1 MIDNISDK
9 RICVICA
16 WRENCVKRFK
26 LEHNNLLYDINC
38 PDYSKDV
45 KFKDP
50 RQQELNFEK

>member
-9 RICVICA
+9 RICSICA
-16 WRENCVKRFK
+16 WRENCVKRYK
-26 LEHNNLLYDINC
+26 VSHENLLYDINC

-50 RQQELNFEK
+50 RQQELNFNK